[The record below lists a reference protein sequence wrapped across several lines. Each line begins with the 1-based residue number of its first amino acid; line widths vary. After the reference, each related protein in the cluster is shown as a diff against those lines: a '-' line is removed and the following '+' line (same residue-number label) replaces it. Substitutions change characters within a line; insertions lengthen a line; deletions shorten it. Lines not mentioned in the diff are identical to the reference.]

1 MNKFPLVSIGMPVY
15 NGEFYISKVIEAI
28 LAQTYTKFE
37 LIISDNASVDN
48 TENICRNYSK
58 QDNRIKYIKQI
69 ENQGALFNFKYVL
82 EKARGEYFMWAA
94 ADDLRDVNFLFECVT
109 ILDTNPYCVAAT
121 SFDSMIGSNY
131 VRKFEVKGNFHD
143 RLVIF
148 FNNCWN
154 SHGLFYSLIRTH
166 IVKGFDF
173 RYLKGLGSD
182 WTFIIYLIS
191 QGEIQRSSKSLTQF
205 SSDGVSN
212 SKKRYSLFRN
222 SFINWIFPFLDFSL
236 FVIKFF
242 NFLNFNQ
249 KINVLNYLIK
259 LNLNTCFNQFIF
271 ELKILKS
278 FLLSKFIVKRNE
290 NKF

>member
-1 MNKFPLVSIGMPVY
+1 MPVY
-15 NGEFYISKVIEAI
+15 NGAKFIREALDSL
-28 LAQTYTKFE
+28 LAQTFTDYE
-37 LIISDNASVDN
+37 LIISDNASTDETEAICREYAAKDERIRYVQQ
-48 TENICRNYSK
+48 TENR
-58 QDNRIKYIKQI
+58 
-69 ENQGALFNFKYVL
+69 GALANFRFVL
-82 EKARGEYFMWAA
+82 DEAVGKYFMWAA
-94 ADDLRDVNFLFECVT
+94 ADDLRDINFLFECVT

-121 SFDSMIGSNY
+121 SFDSMLGSNY

-173 RYLKGLGSD
+173 RYFKGLGSD

-191 QGEIQRSSKSLTQF
+191 HGEIQRSSNSLTQF

-212 SKKRYSLFRN
+212 SEKRYSLFRN
-222 SFINWIFPFLDFSL
+222 SFLNWIFPFLDFSL

-278 FLLSKFIVKRNE
+278 FLLSKFTKV
-290 NKF
+290 